1 MLGALWLFGFSP
13 MAKHQFARH
22 DLRKMFLGL
31 GDSQYLVV
39 FFNGWALQNCILEHK
54 HRTAGQTW
62 PAAMTALLYSIMV
75 GFFYLVCYPLY
86 STLR

>member
-1 MLGALWLFGFSP
+1 

-22 DLRKMFLGL
+22 DLRIMFLGL

-39 FFNGWALQNCILEHK
+39 CFNACALQCCIVEHV
-54 HRTAGQTW
+54 HRKAGRTW

-86 STLR
+86 SLLR